1 MQKKSDIIRTI
12 VEIGL
17 FVALGFVFDELQSII
32 FKGVFPAGGSI
43 GFAMIAV
50 ILITYRRG
58 PIAGVLT
65 GLLMG
70 ALDICTGPFIVN
82 PWQALLDYVFP
93 YALVST
99 CAIFVPFFRKAEKQW
114 VKTLF
119 LILSVVIGGLFKFL
133 SHYLSGV
140 IFFNHAEEFAWNL
153 TTTKPALYSLIYN
166 IAYMGPCIVLTSVL
180 TYVLY
185 KRLPKFFDY
194 QLKVEEAKQESIKSF
209 DYLLEPSLIVLGL
222 FLIIFFGVRY
232 KESFYI
238 EQYEYW
244 EYVAT
249 DVSVNVNALM
259 LMLNGIMITISATI
273 AFIKSLRKEPNYRL
287 TLNSYAIVSFANIF
301 YAIARII
308 RLYRK
313 YPTKPEKMAE
323 FNYNTTIMW
332 AWFGISILLT
342 VLFVTFYLYLKEFN
356 KKASNVEA

>member
-1 MQKKSDIIRTI
+1 MKKKSDVIRTI
-12 VEIGL
+12 VDIGL

-58 PIAGVLT
+58 IIPGILT

-82 PWQALLDYVFP
+82 PWQALLDYILP
-93 YALVST
+93 YALVSA
-99 CAIFVPFFRKAEKQW
+99 CGLLVPLFRKAEKQLN
-114 VKTLF
+114 KTMF
-119 LILSVVIGGLFKFL
+119 LILSVILGGLFKFL

-153 TTTKPALYSLIYN
+153 NSSQPALYSFIYN
-166 IAYMGPCIVLTSVL
+166 IAFMGPCIVLTSVL
-180 TYVLY
+180 TYALY

-194 QLKVEEAKQESIKSF
+194 QLKVEELKQESIKSF
-209 DYLLEPSLIVLGL
+209 DCFLEPSLVSLGL
-222 FLIIFFGVRY
+222 FLTIFFSIRY
-232 KESFYI
+232 AKSFNI

-244 EYVAT
+244 EYIAT
-249 DVSVNVNALM
+249 DVSVNVNAM
-259 LMLNGIMITISATI
+259 MMMINGIMVTIFASI
-273 AFIKSLRKEPNYRL
+273 ALYKSLKKEPNYRL

-313 YPTKPEKMAE
+313 YPTNPEKMME

-332 AWFGISILLT
+332 SWFGISILLT
-342 VLFVTFYLYLKEFN
+342 VLFVTFYLSLKEFN
-356 KKASNVEA
+356 KKASETEA

>member
-1 MQKKSDIIRTI
+1 MKQKSDIIRTI

-32 FKGVFPAGGSI
+32 FKGIFPAGGSI

-58 PIAGVLT
+58 VVPGILT

-70 ALDICTGPFIVN
+70 GLDVCTGPFIVN
-82 PWQALLDYVFP
+82 PWQALLDYVLP
-93 YALVST
+93 YALVAS
-99 CAIFVPFFRKAEKQW
+99 CALLVPLFRKAEKQYL
-114 VKTLF
+114 KTLF

-140 IFFNHAEEFAWNL
+140 LFFNHAEEFAWNL
-153 TTTKPALYSLIYN
+153 TSSQPALYSFVYN
-166 IAYMGPCIVLTSVL
+166 IAFMGPCIVVTSVL
-180 TYVLY
+180 TYALY
-185 KRLPKFFDY
+185 KRVPKFFDY
-194 QLKVEEAKQESIKSF
+194 QLLVKEFKQEQVKAF
-209 DYLLEPSLIVLGL
+209 DFFLEPALITLGL
-222 FLIIFFGVRY
+222 FLMIFFGIRY
-232 KESFYI
+232 AESFYI

-249 DVSVNVNALM
+249 DVSVNVNAM
-259 LMLNGIMITISATI
+259 MMMLNGIMITIAATI
-273 AFIKSLRKEPNYRL
+273 AFIKSLRKDSNYRL
-287 TLNSYAIVSFANIF
+287 SLNVYANVSFANIF

-313 YPTKPEKMAE
+313 YPTKPEKMVE

-356 KKASNVEA
+356 KKASVVEA